1 MRRAFNE
8 MVLWGYTEQKS
19 CRNEG
24 VGICRLIN
32 YIVRVYTEM
41 ERGDKHVTVNQK
53 MPGICIRI

>member
-1 MRRAFNE
+1 